1 MMIYYHHF
9 KATYTVEVTSC
20 FLFFGG
26 GWGCQ
31 GQARPV
37 VSLSVSIFA
46 FDWCA
51 EFKIAIHF
59 QMYLKYCYI
68 SAFLPFILYKKYWY
82 VVF

>member
-1 MMIYYHHF
+1 MMIYNHHF

-20 FLFFGG
+20 ILFFLGG
-26 GWGCQ
+26 GDAK
-31 GQARPV
+31 ARPV